1 MSITIRKAE
10 RITTWEATR
19 AVELNSDNFKLL
31 IENEPYAGKSDSDFL
46 AYISDLY
53 YEDDTWIQ
61 VADELE
67 ELGFVEDADNLSTIF
82 EGEQEEYSSSVWHGE
97 ESWLEAGEIDPS
109 YSKTGG
115 FNIEF
120 STYS

>member
-31 IENEPYAGKSDSDFL
+31 IENEPYAGESTEDFL

-53 YEDDTWIQ
+53 YEDDTWTQ

-67 ELGFVEDADNLSTIF
+67 ELGFVEDADNLSIIF
-82 EGEQEEYSSSVWHGE
+82 EGEQEEYSSSAWHGE

-115 FNIEF
+115 FNIEI

>member
-120 STYS
+120 ST